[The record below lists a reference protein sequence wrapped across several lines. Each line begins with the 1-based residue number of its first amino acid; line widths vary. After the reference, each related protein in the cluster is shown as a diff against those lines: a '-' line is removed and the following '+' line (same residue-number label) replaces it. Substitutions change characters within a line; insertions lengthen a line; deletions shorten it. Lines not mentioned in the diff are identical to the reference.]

1 MSRVQLTT
9 TALGQVNSGLH
20 HNGHF
25 ENLHVL
31 LSLSVSPMS
40 QAVTGA
46 SETHLVNILL
56 SALEC
61 EYHRTARRLP
71 AGHCIHGG
79 LVIQE
84 YRVMVPP
91 RVVG

>member
-1 MSRVQLTT
+1 MCRVQLTT
-9 TALGQVNSGLH
+9 KALGRVNRGLH

-31 LSLSVSPMS
+31 HSLSMS
-40 QAVTGA
+40 SHVPNCNGA
-46 SETHLVNILL
+46 IETHLVNILP

-61 EYHRTARRLP
+61 EYHRTARGAL
-71 AGHCIHGG
+71 HSWWSSYK
-79 LVIQE
+79 E

>member
-1 MSRVQLTT
+1 MYRVQLTT
-9 TALGQVNSGLH
+9 KALGQVNKGLH

-31 LSLSVSPMS
+31 RSLSMSPMS
-40 QAVTGA
+40 QTATGA
-46 SETHLVNILL
+46 IETHLVNILP

-61 EYHRTARRLP
+61 EYHRMARCLP
-71 AGHCIHGG
+71 AGHCVHGG